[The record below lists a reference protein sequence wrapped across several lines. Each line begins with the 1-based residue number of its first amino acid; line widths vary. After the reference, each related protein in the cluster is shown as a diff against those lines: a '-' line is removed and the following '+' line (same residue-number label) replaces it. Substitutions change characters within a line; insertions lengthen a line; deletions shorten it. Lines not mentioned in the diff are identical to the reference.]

1 MGGAILLTHA
11 DAERLR
17 VLVRE
22 TQGVGNRADAEGLV
36 GELEKATVVET
47 GKMPSNVVTMNSKVK
62 LRNLDTS
69 EEITLSL
76 VYPEDADLSSGSVS
90 VLAPVGTAILGYV
103 EGDIIEWP
111 VPSGVRRL
119 QIEKILYQPEAAGNA
134 H

>member
-22 TQGVGNRADAEGLV
+22 TQGIGNRADAEGLV
-36 GELEKATVVET
+36 GELAKATVVET

-111 VPSGVRRL
+111 VPSGVRLR
-119 QIEKILYQPEAAGNA
+119 IEKILYQPEAAGNA